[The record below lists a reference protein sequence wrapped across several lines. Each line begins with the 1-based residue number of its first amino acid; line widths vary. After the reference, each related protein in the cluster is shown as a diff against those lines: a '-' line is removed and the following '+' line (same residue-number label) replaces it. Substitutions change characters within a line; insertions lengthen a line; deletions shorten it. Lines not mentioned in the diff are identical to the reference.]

1 MARGIKCFTLQ
12 ESNSIIVAM
21 KNGVLKIDKKPIV
34 MRFLNQ
40 TRIIVL
46 SFLIVILVGSGLLM
60 LPCSHTE
67 SITYLDALFT
77 ATSATCVTGL
87 TTIELSAALTPFG
100 QVVVLLLVQI
110 GGMGFMTLASATF
123 VLIGHRFTLR
133 ERLNMR
139 EYLSGTDMS
148 GLRSLAV
155 SVVKMTAIIEGAGV
169 ILLTAAFAF
178 EYSFGTALWYGI
190 FHSVSAFCNAGLDII
205 SGGDSVSLFSGNA
218 FVLVVLALL
227 IVAGG
232 LGFIVVGDVVK
243 THKWKKLRIDSKIVL
258 SVSGVLLLVGTLV
271 YMIFEYNNPMTLGNM
286 SFGNKLA
293 NAFFFSASTRTAG
306 FASFGVGELSPVSRT
321 VTIALMFIGAS
332 PASTG
337 GGIKTTTLFVL
348 IVWISAVVRQKKLT
362 VIGMKKV
369 GGEVRS
375 RAATVLV
382 LAITSLLVAQIL
394 LMGFD
399 GARFSYEQLLFE
411 AVSAYATVGLSL
423 GITAALSVGGKLTL
437 VMLMFMGRVGAY
449 TLFASTTR
457 KNDDADAGIKYQEFN
472 VMM

>member
-1 MARGIKCFTLQ
+1 
-12 ESNSIIVAM
+12 M
-21 KNGVLKIDKKPIV
+21 KNGVLKIDKKPIL

-232 LGFIVVGDVVK
+232 LGFIVIGDVVK
-243 THKWKKLRIDSKIVL
+243 THKWKKLRIDSKSCCRSAAYYCL
-258 SVSGVLLLVGTLV
+258 S
-271 YMIFEYNNPMTLGNM
+271 
-286 SFGNKLA
+286 A
-293 NAFFFSASTRTAG
+293 
-306 FASFGVGELSPVSRT
+306 
-321 VTIALMFIGAS
+321 
-332 PASTG
+332 
-337 GGIKTTTLFVL
+337 
-348 IVWISAVVRQKKLT
+348 
-362 VIGMKKV
+362 
-369 GGEVRS
+369 RS
-375 RAATVLV
+375 RWLC
-382 LAITSLLVAQIL
+382 
-394 LMGFD
+394 
-399 GARFSYEQLLFE
+399 
-411 AVSAYATVGLSL
+411 
-423 GITAALSVGGKLTL
+423 
-437 VMLMFMGRVGAY
+437 
-449 TLFASTTR
+449 
-457 KNDDADAGIKYQEFN
+457 
-472 VMM
+472 